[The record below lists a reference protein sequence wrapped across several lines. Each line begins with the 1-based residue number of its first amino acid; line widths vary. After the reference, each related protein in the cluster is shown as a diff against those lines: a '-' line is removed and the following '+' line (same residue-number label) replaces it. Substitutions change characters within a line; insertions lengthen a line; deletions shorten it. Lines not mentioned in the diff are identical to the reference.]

1 LDRRKRFERA
11 ANEDRQRGTM
21 EKPKRRPF
29 IGRKRLATQRP
40 KPGVYRH
47 YKGKHYEVIET
58 ALHVETLQAF
68 VVYRSLY
75 GEGNLWIRARSEFLG
90 KVEVDGVKQPRFEAV
105 EDPADGLD

>member
-1 LDRRKRFERA
+1 M
-11 ANEDRQRGTM
+11 T
-21 EKPKRRPF
+21 EKPRRRPF

-47 YKGKHYEVIET
+47 YKGKQYEVLET

-75 GEGNLWIRARSEFLG
+75 GEENLWVRPRSEFLG
-90 KVEVDGVKQPRFEAV
+90 KVEIDGVKRPRFEPVAGSTT
-105 EDPADGLD
+105 D